1 MSITIKDIAR
11 IVNVSHTTVSR
22 ALNDSPLIRQETKNK
37 IKAIAKAYNYVP
49 NYNAKSLVLA
59 KSYNLGLFFSTLK
72 KGTTAHFFHDVIVG
86 ANNVIKDQYTL
97 SVKGIDDYKTFAG
110 IHKRYFDGI
119 MLMSQSMQDDEFI
132 NHVMNEEIP
141 LAVLNREIGKNNV
154 INIITDDKEGA
165 FNITEYMIRQ
175 GHKKIGVIE
184 GKQDFKASIQR
195 RIGFM
200 EALQKHKIPFNPSF
214 SEVGNFDLQSG
225 YEAMARLLQKDEL
238 PTAVFCFND
247 DMAVGAMKAI
257 NERKLII
264 PDDISIAGFDD
275 SGYAA
280 FLHPALTTVRRPI
293 EKISYN
299 GAKLLLEMINKN
311 GKTRSEVL
319 YVHTELV
326 IRDSVKKLI

>member
-97 SVKGIDDYKTFAG
+97 SVKGIDDYPSFAA
-110 IHKRYFDGI
+110 INKRFFDGI
-119 MLMSQSMQDDEFI
+119 ILMSQSMQDDGFI
-132 NHVMNEEIP
+132 NHVLTEEIP
-141 LAVLNREIGKNNV
+141 LAVLNREIGKSNV
-154 INIITDDKEGA
+154 INIITDDEEGA
-165 FNITEYMIRQ
+165 FNITEYIIRQ
-175 GHKKIGVIE
+175 GHKKIGLIE
-184 GKQDFKASIQR
+184 GKQDFKASVYR
-195 RIGFM
+195 RKGFM
-200 EALQKHKIPFNPSF
+200 DALAKYDIPFNPEF

-225 YEAMARLLQKDEL
+225 YQAMSKLLKKSEL

-257 NERKLII
+257 NEQNIRI
-264 PDDISIAGFDD
+264 PEDISIAGFDD
-275 SGYAA
+275 SGYSA

-293 EKISYN
+293 EKISFN
-299 GAKLLLEMINKN
+299 GAKLLLDMINKN
-311 GKTRSEVL
+311 GKTQSGAL

-326 IRDSVKKLI
+326 IRESVKKL